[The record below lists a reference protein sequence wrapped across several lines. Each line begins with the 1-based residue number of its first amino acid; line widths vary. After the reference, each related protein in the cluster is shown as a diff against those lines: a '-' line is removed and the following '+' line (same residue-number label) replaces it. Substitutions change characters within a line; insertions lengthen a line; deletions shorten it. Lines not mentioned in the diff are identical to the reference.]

1 MYFGIKPK
9 RSSFSKYLKRKKIK
23 YAYSLERV
31 IAPENDTEIAF
42 PMISMCNLPLSEF
55 SGYISKYGGYSL
67 GLSQQWGKANG
78 FTSVWYCDDTSKI
91 RKSLVDDL
99 KKKDKTGEINALLVK
114 VYSYIK
120 LTEDQMPKR
129 NYLNYRF
136 ADEREVRLVP
146 SSDELNKIGSQALLV
161 KQAYEMYKAEHG
173 NPTINLDV
181 AFDLSDLRYL
191 IVPTAAEA
199 KKVSDFFYQKGITL
213 LIPILTH
220 QQILEDF
227 IGKDHNKLISIV
239 DNLTAD
245 ELIKAA
251 RKSKQSSKERIA
263 C

>member
-1 MYFGIKPK
+1 MKNLTWQNPEQLFVAQELINKVKSKCCGIK
-9 RSSFSKYLKRKKIK
+9 
-23 YAYSLERV
+23 
-31 IAPENDTEIAF
+31 
-42 PMISMCNLPLSEF
+42 
-55 SGYISKYGGYSL
+55 
-67 GLSQQWGKANG
+67 
-78 FTSVWYCDDTSKI
+78 
-91 RKSLVDDL
+91 
-99 KKKDKTGEINALLVK
+99 VK

-161 KQAYEMYKAEHG
+161 KPAYEMYKAEHG

-227 IGKDHNKLISIV
+227 IGQDHNKVVSIV

-245 ELIKAA
+245 ELIKAV
-251 RKSKQSSKERIA
+251 RKNMRDIDFKKQLDELLRN
-263 C
+263 